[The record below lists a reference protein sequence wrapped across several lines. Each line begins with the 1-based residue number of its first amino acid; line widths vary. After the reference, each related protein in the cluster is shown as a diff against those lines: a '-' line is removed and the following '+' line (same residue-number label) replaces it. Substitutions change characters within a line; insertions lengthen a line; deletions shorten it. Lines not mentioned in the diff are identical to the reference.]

1 MSDTE
6 DTVDMDYDDSEDSP
20 VIRKLR
26 AELRQKEKALQD
38 SQDKLAQV
46 ETAEQTRRNEA
57 AEKLMDTIGLP
68 GLKEDVLSW
77 VEGPITEAS
86 VIEALKVRSIPLS
99 DDFSS
104 DAEQSQDED
113 DGTPS
118 ASTVGQRVA
127 DAAGGQD
134 KRDLDRKIAEAT
146 SQEEINELMAEAGLT
161 RSHS

>member
-6 DTVDMDYDDSEDSP
+6 DTADMYEDDSEDSP

-26 AELRQKEKALQD
+26 AELRQKEKALQERTD
-38 SQDKLAQV
+38 QLAQV
-46 ETAEQTRRNEA
+46 ETAEQTRRSEA
-57 AEKLMDTIGLP
+57 AEKLMDTFGLP

-99 DDFSS
+99 DEFSS
-104 DAEQSQDED
+104 DAEQSQDEE
-113 DGTPS
+113 TSNVS

-127 DAAGGQD
+127 DAAGGND
-134 KRDLDRKIAEAT
+134 KRDLDQRIAEAST
-146 SQEEINELMAEAGLT
+146 RQELDELMAEAGLT